1 MPKRPFCDAIKIQEI
16 NVEIQHSN
24 LYKISEEYDLA
35 SPSIR
40 VQTFGITKH
49 RDNKKVRSNLRTLR
63 CVRDSNP

>member
-40 VQTFGITKH
+40 VQTFGITKAQSKINGDKH
-49 RDNKKVRSNLRTLR
+49 RLQPL
-63 CVRDSNP
+63 